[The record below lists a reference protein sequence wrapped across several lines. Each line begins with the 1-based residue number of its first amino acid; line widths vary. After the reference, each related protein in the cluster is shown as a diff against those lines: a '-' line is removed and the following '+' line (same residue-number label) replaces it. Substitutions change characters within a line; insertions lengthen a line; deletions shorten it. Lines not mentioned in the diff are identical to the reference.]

1 MNDFFER
8 KDWDVYIA
16 KNWPDLSISSKGKIF
31 DSFKLESQ
39 KIKNLFLIEMLKLE
53 DIHYISLATKFGAD
67 ISTSITGLPGGYA
80 CFNLVENI
88 LVFVHLLESFQFPD
102 DILADQVYRKTEKQ
116 QLQIM
121 LLFLMK
127 IKDPNTTINFI
138 SLETAVRKNN
148 DLILAFI
155 QQKRKFSANEIEEL
169 LKTAEM
175 YNSARCSNFLKE
187 LKNQI

>member
-102 DILADQVYRKTEKQ
+102 DILADQVYRKVEKQ

-127 IKDPNTTINFI
+127 IKKTNSIKFI
-138 SLETAVRKNN
+138 TLETAVRRNN

-155 QQKRKFSANEIEEL
+155 QQKRIFSKNEIEEL